1 MSMAETG
8 TWTGLE
14 FAPLVGTEWMIALAV
29 LSVLAL
35 APALLKRAR
44 GAAARAL
51 FLLAALIV
59 LANPLLVEE
68 ERELLPDQALVI
80 VDRSASQTVG
90 DRRPQINSALDA
102 IRGSYEGAADLELR
116 VIEIGVEQRE
126 QGGTRL
132 LGPLAEALA
141 EIPKEQFA
149 GAILLTDGLVH
160 DSAAAARIGALTGPV
175 HLLLSGDRQL
185 RDRRLIIEKAPEFAL
200 VERPAELIVRVEDSD
215 RRGENRRARLV
226 VRQDGQ
232 VVFDRM
238 VRVGIPWPIALMAD
252 KRGPML
258 VEIEAEP
265 LEAEATLKNNRSLLR
280 INALRDRLRVLLI
293 SGEPHP
299 GERVWRAALKSD
311 PAVDLIHFTILRL
324 PTSQDATPVSEL
336 ALIPFPTDEL
346 FDVQLDRFDLVI
358 FDRYTLRGVLVM
370 RYLSNLT
377 NYVMNGGAILVSMG
391 PESLS
396 KFNLSNTPLGAILPA
411 VPTGEILEGGFRPKL
426 TNLGRR
432 HPVTSGLPGKGSG
445 AAEASWGRWFRAV
458 ETRLQGGD
466 VLMTGPGGT
475 PLLVLSRAG
484 EGRVAQ
490 LLSDQVWMWARGV
503 DGGGPHQAILR
514 RTLHW
519 LMKEPDLEE
528 EALILESDGRLL
540 TAERRSLTMD
550 GGSITI
556 IAPDGTEQT
565 LELTPQGD
573 GSSRGSVEIDAPG
586 LYRARDGDRE
596 VLAVAG
602 ALNPKE
608 FAQIVPTAERLAPLA
623 ERTGGRTLWLADG
636 IPDFR
641 RVPGAADAGGRNWV
655 GLKRREA
662 TRTLSLAQTAMISDW
677 FAVIALLVLA
687 LLAWWRESR

>member
-1 MSMAETG
+1 MAETG
-8 TWTGLE
+8 IWTGLE
-14 FAPLVGTEWMIALAV
+14 FAPLIGTEWLMALV
-29 LSVLAL
+29 FLSVLAL

-44 GAAARAL
+44 GAAARTL

-59 LANPLLVEE
+59 LANPMLVEE

-80 VDRSASQTVG
+80 VDRSDSQTVG
-90 DRRPQINSALDA
+90 TRRSQIDSALDA
-102 IRGSYEGAADLELR
+102 IRGSYEGATDLKLR
-116 VIEIGVEQRE
+116 VIEIGVGQSE

-132 LGPLAEALA
+132 LGPMAEALA
-141 EIPKEQFA
+141 EIPREQFA
-149 GAILLTDGLVH
+149 GAILLSDGLIH
-160 DSAAAARIGALTGPV
+160 DNEEAARIGALAGPV
-175 HLLLSGDRQL
+175 HVLLSGDRL
-185 RDRRLIIEKAPEFAL
+185 VRDRRLIIEKAPEFAL

-238 VRVGIPWPIALMAD
+238 VRVGIPWPIALVAD

-265 LEAEATLKNNRSLLR
+265 LDGEATLKNNRSLLR

-324 PTSQDATPVSEL
+324 PTSQDATPVREL

-377 NYVMNGGAILVSMG
+377 NYVMKGGAILVSMG

-411 VPTGEILEGGFRPKL
+411 VPTGEIMEGGFRPKL

-432 HPVTSGLPGKGSG
+432 HPVTSGLPG

-458 ETRLQGGD
+458 EARLQGGD
-466 VLMTGPGGT
+466 VLMTGPEGT

-528 EALILESDGRLL
+528 EALILKSDGRLL
-540 TAERRSLTMD
+540 TAERRSLTKD
-550 GGSITI
+550 GGSITL

-565 LELTPQGD
+565 LDLTAEGD
-573 GSSRGSVEIDAPG
+573 GRSRGSVEIDVPG

-596 VLAVAG
+596 VLAGAG
-602 ALNPKE
+602 ELNPRE
-608 FAQIVPTAERLAPLA
+608 FAEIVPTEKILSPLA
-623 ERTGGRTLWLADG
+623 ERTGGRIIWLADG
-636 IPDFR
+636 IPVFR
-641 RVPGAADAGGRNWV
+641 RVPQAADAGGRNWV

-662 TRTLSLAQTAMISDW
+662 TRTLSLAQTAMIPAW
-677 FAVIALLVLA
+677 FAVISLLALA

>member
-1 MSMAETG
+1 MAGTG

-14 FAPLVGTEWMIALAV
+14 FAPLIGGEWLIALGIMAV
-29 LSVLAL
+29 LVL
-35 APALLKRAR
+35 APAVLKRAR
-44 GAAARAL
+44 GTAARAA
-51 FLLAALIV
+51 FLLAALVI
-59 LANPLLVEE
+59 LANPILVEE
-68 ERELLPDQALVI
+68 ELELLPDQALVI
-80 VDRSASQTVG
+80 VDKSASQTIG
-90 DRRPQINSALDA
+90 ERQSQIETALDA
-102 IRGSYEGAADLELR
+102 IRGNFADADDLDLR
-116 VIEIGVEQRE
+116 IIEIGGERAGR
-126 QGGTRL
+126 GGTRL
-132 LGPLAEALA
+132 LGPLAEALV
-141 EIPKEQFA
+141 EIPREQFA
-149 GAILLTDGLVH
+149 GAILLTDGLIH
-160 DSAAAARIGALTGPV
+160 DSEAAARIGALAGPV
-175 HLLLSGDRQL
+175 HLLLSGDKAV

-215 RRGENRRARLV
+215 RRGEDRRARLI

-232 VVFDRM
+232 LVFDRQ
-238 VRVGIPWPIALMAD
+238 VRVGIPWPIPLIAD

-258 VEIEAEP
+258 VQIET
-265 LEAEATLKNNRSLLR
+265 EALDGEASLKNNNALLR
-280 INALRDRLRVLLI
+280 INALHDRLRVLLV

-346 FDVQLDRFDLVI
+346 FETQLDRFDLVI

-391 PESLS
+391 PESRS
-396 KFNLSNTPLGAILPA
+396 RFNLSNSPLGVILPA
-411 VPTGEILEGGFRPKL
+411 VPTGEIITGGFRPQL
-426 TNLGRR
+426 TDLGRR
-432 HPVTSGLPGKGSG
+432 HPVTSGLPGAAG
-445 AAEASWGRWFRAV
+445 ATWGRWFRSIEA
-458 ETRLQGGD
+458 RLQGGD
-466 VLMTGPGGT
+466 VLMTGPEGT

-540 TAERRSLTMD
+540 TAEKRSLTSD

-556 IAPDGTEQT
+556 IAPDGSEQA
-565 LELTPQGD
+565 LELIPVGD
-573 GSSRGSVEIDAPG
+573 GRSRGSMEIDTPG
-586 LYRARDGDRE
+586 LYRARDGERE
-596 VLAVAG
+596 VLAGAG
-602 ALNPKE
+602 ELNPRE
-608 FAQIVPTAERLAPLA
+608 FEVITPTADLLAPLA
-623 ERTGGRTLWLADG
+623 ERTGGRVIWLADG

-641 RVPGAADAGGRNWV
+641 RVPGAADAGGRNWI

-662 TRTLSLAQTAMISDW
+662 TRTMSLAEKPLIPAW
-677 FAVIALLVLA
+677 FAVIALLSLA
-687 LLAWWRESR
+687 LLAWWREAR